1 MILIKFFF
9 LFSALVKN
17 SLHNVIQSSYSSIVG
32 KYMILVKIE
41 RYNESL
47 FKTINLQT
55 TESFFED
62 LNNDNKEI
70 LDIHEKTIKNRTFK
84 FNLLQ
89 DKIIFD
95 GGDADLMF
103 YEKLDNIDIDK
114 IGRASCRERV

>member
-1 MILIKFFF
+1 
-9 LFSALVKN
+9 
-17 SLHNVIQSSYSSIVG
+17 
-32 KYMILVKIE
+32 MILVKIE

-103 YEKLDNIDIDK
+103 YEKLDNWIIL
-114 IGRASCRERV
+114 SVYLQNERINMVIEKLKRIIKQGITINVLYIYIYI